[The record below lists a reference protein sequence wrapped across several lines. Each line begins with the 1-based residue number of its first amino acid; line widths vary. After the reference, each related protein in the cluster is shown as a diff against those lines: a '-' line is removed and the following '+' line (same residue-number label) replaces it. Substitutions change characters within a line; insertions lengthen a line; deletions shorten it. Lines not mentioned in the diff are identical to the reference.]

1 MKKLTLVLISIL
13 ALVSC
18 KSSKTSCEAYG
29 SKVKMSSTTK
39 QVKR

>member
-1 MKKLTLVLISIL
+1 MKKIILVLVSIL

-29 SKVKMSSTTK
+29 HKMKITSTTK
-39 QVKR
+39 QIKR

>member
-1 MKKLTLVLISIL
+1 MKKLILIMVSII
-13 ALVSC
+13 ALTSC

-29 SKVKMSSTTK
+29 HKVKMSSTTK